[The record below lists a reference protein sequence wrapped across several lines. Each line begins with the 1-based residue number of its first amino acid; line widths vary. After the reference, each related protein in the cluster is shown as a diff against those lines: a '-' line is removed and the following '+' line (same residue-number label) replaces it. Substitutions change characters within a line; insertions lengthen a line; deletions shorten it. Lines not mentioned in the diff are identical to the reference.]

1 MANTTFPNNW
11 SLYFNSHVNDVH
23 YSEIKSKLLFNI
35 MVRGVLNCSI
45 NLLATFLNVSTI
57 VAICKYKNFKTTSNA
72 LIVGFSLGNSLSGIN
87 GVLTLVTAFGL
98 NKLSNTWTLICSIL
112 GFFLLWQQF
121 INIFSLMA
129 ISLERAY
136 SVYFPLHSL
145 KTNSFNKM
153 IKVSIFIIVFTLLK
167 SATEV
172 WLGFKF
178 GNNFRRRNLCLIRA
192 VTGSGYNYYTV
203 IGGFVICST
212 VTLVMTLAII
222 GKVLYVHRGGSTLTR
237 TRRTNVEY
245 KVTKML
251 IMGRFLGCFSFASAP
266 CRKSTHF
273 CLVCK

>member
-1 MANTTFPNNW
+1 MTNATFPSNW

-23 YSEIKSKLLFNI
+23 DSEIKSKLFFNI

-45 NLLATFLNVSTI
+45 NLLATFMNVSTI
-57 VAICKYKNFKTTSNA
+57 VAICKYKNLKTTSNA

-87 GVLTLVTAFGL
+87 GILTLVTAFGV

-167 SATEV
+167 SATEA
-172 WLGFKF
+172 WLGFEF
-178 GNNFRRRNLCLIRA
+178 GNNFRRRNLCL
-192 VTGSGYNYYTV
+192 
-203 IGGFVICST
+203 
-212 VTLVMTLAII
+212 
-222 GKVLYVHRGGSTLTR
+222 LYCHPRHDTSDYRQSTLR
-237 TRRTNVEY
+237 SPRRINPNENPAHQRG
-245 KVTKML
+245 
-251 IMGRFLGCFSFASAP
+251 I
-266 CRKSTHF
+266 
-273 CLVCK
+273 

>member
-1 MANTTFPNNW
+1 MANTTFASNL
-11 SLYFNSHVNDVH
+11 SLYLNSNVNDIQD
-23 YSEIKSKLLFNI
+23 SESKSKWLFNI
-35 MVRGVLNCSI
+35 MIRGVLNCSV
-45 NLLATFLNVSTI
+45 NLLATLFNASTI
-57 VAICKYKNFKTTSNA
+57 FAICKYKNLKTTSNA
-72 LIVGFSLGNSLSGIN
+72 LIVGFSLGNSLSGIS
-87 GVLTLVTAFGL
+87 GILTLVTAFGL
-98 NKLSNTWTLICSIL
+98 DKLSNTWTLICSIL
-112 GFFLLWQQF
+112 GFLWQQF

-145 KTNSFNKM
+145 KTNTFNKM
-153 IKVSIFIIVFTLLK
+153 IKVSIFTIVFTLLK

-178 GNNFRRRNLCLIRA
+178 GNNFRKRSLCLIRT

-203 IGGFVICST
+203 IGGFVICSI

-222 GKVLYVHRGGSTLTR
+222 GKVIYVHRGGSTLTR
-237 TRRTNVEY
+237 TRRNNVEY

-251 IMGRFLGCFSFASAP
+251 IIGRFLGCFYFASAP
-266 CRKSTHF
+266 CRKSTQF

>member
-1 MANTTFPNNW
+1 M
-11 SLYFNSHVNDVH
+11 
-23 YSEIKSKLLFNI
+23 I
-35 MVRGVLNCSI
+35 RGVLNCSV
-45 NLLATFLNVSTI
+45 NLLATLFNASTI
-57 VAICKYKNFKTTSNA
+57 FAICKYKNLKTTSNA
-72 LIVGFSLGNSLSGIN
+72 LIVGFSLGNSLSGIS
-87 GVLTLVTAFGL
+87 GILTLVTAFGL
-98 NKLSNTWTLICSIL
+98 DKLSNTWTLICSIL
-112 GFFLLWQQF
+112 GFLWQQF

-145 KTNSFNKM
+145 KTNTFNKM
-153 IKVSIFIIVFTLLK
+153 IKVSIFSIVFTLLK

-178 GNNFRRRNLCLIRA
+178 GNNFRKRSLCLIRT
-192 VTGSGYNYYTV
+192 VTGLGYNYYTV

-222 GKVLYVHRGGSTLTR
+222 GKVIYVHRGGSTLTR

-251 IMGRFLGCFSFASAP
+251 IVGRFLGCFYFASAP
-266 CRKSTHF
+266 CRKSTQF

>member
-167 SATEV
+167 
-172 WLGFKF
+172 K
-178 GNNFRRRNLCLIRA
+178 C
-192 VTGSGYNYYTV
+192 
-203 IGGFVICST
+203 
-212 VTLVMTLAII
+212 
-222 GKVLYVHRGGSTLTR
+222 HRSVAG
-237 TRRTNVEY
+237 
-245 KVTKML
+245 
-251 IMGRFLGCFSFASAP
+251 I
-266 CRKSTHF
+266 
-273 CLVCK
+273 